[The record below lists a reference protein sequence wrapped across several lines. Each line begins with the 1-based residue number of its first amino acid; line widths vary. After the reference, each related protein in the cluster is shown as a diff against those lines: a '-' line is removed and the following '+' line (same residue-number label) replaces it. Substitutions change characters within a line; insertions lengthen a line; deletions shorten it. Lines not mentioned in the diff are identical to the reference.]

1 MEIKID
7 DEFEKLIPPLT
18 ADEYEQ
24 LEGNIVARGC
34 RDAVVIWQET
44 GILVDG
50 HNRYHIC
57 KKNDIPF
64 KTVEESFEDR
74 DDAKAWII
82 QNQFGRRNLSAF
94 QRGELAIV
102 LKPIIEKKA
111 KEKQLSTLAQNK
123 DSGKNATDTSV
134 FQKSDKREQAP
145 IHTDKELAKIAG
157 VSHDT
162 IHKTEVIKKEGT
174 EEQVERARK
183 GGKGNS
189 INAVYNEIRGK
200 EKKDKPKDPP
210 AQTGSDNDAHT
221 DFGPDGFDDFDF
233 PNVPLQTAEAANP
246 PADRQ
251 NETPDNDADRQDG
264 EPQDGNSVD
273 AVGWDETDDE
283 LIDIMSWQFRPKV
296 LSTGTADDFKSI
308 KKIVADS
315 RNQDK
320 EIPRNIDIVLEEL
333 EGVRQSLTE
342 NIVGT
347 FETYTNIINNA
358 ENRPQLRGFLQK
370 MKHTL
375 DVLEQRYLDN

>member
-1 MEIKID
+1 MNIQID
-7 DEFEKLIPPLT
+7 EEFEKLIPPLT

-24 LEGNIVARGC
+24 LEVNIVARGC
-34 RDAVVIWQET
+34 RDALVIWKET
-44 GILVDG
+44 GILIDG

-82 QNQFGRRNLSAF
+82 QNQVGRRNLSAF

-111 KEKQLSTLAQNK
+111 KAHQGQRTDLNICQN
-123 DSGKNATDTSV
+123 
-134 FQKSDKREQAP
+134 SDKSVSEN
-145 IHTDKELAKIAG
+145 IDTKKELAKIAG

-200 EKKDKPKDPP
+200 EKKEKPKEPP

-233 PNVPLQTAEAANP
+233 PNVPLQTAGAANP

-375 DVLEQRYLDN
+375 DVLERRYLDN

>member
-111 KEKQLSTLAQNK
+111 KENMAKGGGDKKAGN
-123 DSGKNATDTSV
+123 
-134 FQKSDKREQAP
+134 QKSDDP
-145 IHTDKELAKIAG
+145 IKEVNTNKELAKIAG

>member
-64 KTVEESFEDR
+64 KVIEESFTDR

-82 QNQFGRRNLSAF
+82 KNQFGRRNLSAF
-94 QRGELAIV
+94 QRSELAIV
-102 LKPIIEKKA
+102 LKPLVEKEA
-111 KEKQLSTLAQNK
+111 KENLKTSTGGSNPQP
-123 DSGKNATDTSV
+123 
-134 FQKSDKREQAP
+134 FQKSDKAGKQP

-189 INAVYNEIRGK
+189 INAIYNEVRGK
-200 EKKDKPKDPP
+200 EKKETPKEPP
-210 AQTGSDNDAHT
+210 AQTGSDNDAPT

-233 PNVPLQTAEAANP
+233 PNIPLQTAEAANS

-251 NETPDNDADRQDG
+251 NEAPDNDGQQGDKPQGSHSDDAADDVAR
-264 EPQDGNSVD
+264 
-273 AVGWDETDDE
+273 WDETDDE
-283 LIDIMSWQFRPKV
+283 LIDIQSWQFHPE
-296 LSTGTADDFKSI
+296 AI
-308 KKIVADS
+308 
-315 RNQDK
+315 
-320 EIPRNIDIVLEEL
+320 IDIEESDRKSRESLKRARDPNTEIVNTLDDVLL
-333 EGVRQSLTE
+333 EMEGIRHQFTE
-342 NIVGT
+342 NIVNT
-347 FETYTNIINNA
+347 MKSYPEVVNEK
-358 ENRPQLRGFLQK
+358 ENHPQIRGILQK
-370 MKHTL
+370 MKYTIE
-375 DVLEQRYLDN
+375 VLERRYLTD